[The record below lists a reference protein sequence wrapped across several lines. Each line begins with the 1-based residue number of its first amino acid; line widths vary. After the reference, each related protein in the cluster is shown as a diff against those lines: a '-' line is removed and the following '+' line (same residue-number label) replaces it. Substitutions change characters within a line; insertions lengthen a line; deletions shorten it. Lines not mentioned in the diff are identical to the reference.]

1 MVDVS
6 QMYEVDCATA
16 EALGGKI
23 CAAAGLAAQSECQL
37 LELIGDFDAG
47 NAVRWWDGVK
57 SLAHWLSW
65 ACSMS
70 PGTAREHVRV
80 ARALRRMPT
89 LRTAFRDGRLSYSKV
104 REATRVV
111 DHVDDAEL
119 CELALTATAAQ
130 LATTIAGYRTAA
142 GTRLTHTATAAS
154 SPSAAPAA
162 SSPAP
167 SAAP

>member
-1 MVDVS
+1 MSGTND
-6 QMYEVDCATA
+6 VDCVTA

-37 LELIGDFDAG
+37 LELIGEFDAG
-47 NAVRWWDGVK
+47 NAVRWWTGVK

-89 LRTAFRDGRLSYSKV
+89 IRAAVRDGRLSYAKV

-111 DHVDDAEL
+111 DVVDDTEL

-142 GTRLTHTATAAS
+142 GSRLKQERDRGLTWTTRE
-154 SPSAAPAA
+154 
-162 SSPAP
+162 
-167 SAAP
+167 

>member
-1 MVDVS
+1 MT
-6 QMYEVDCATA
+6 QPGEVDCATA

-70 PGTAREHVRV
+70 PGTAREGQMTIRHS
-80 ARALRRMPT
+80 ATGGWEFWMP
-89 LRTAFRDGRLSYSKV
+89 DGKP
-104 REATRVV
+104 
-111 DHVDDAEL
+111 
-119 CELALTATAAQ
+119 TAT
-130 LATTIAGYRTAA
+130 
-142 GTRLTHTATAAS
+142 GTPPRACSTS
-154 SPSAAPAA
+154 SPSTPTNEQPNEAGPRTR
-162 SSPAP
+162 P
-167 SAAP
+167 